1 MFVRNWMSCPVV
13 VLPAATPVP
22 DALEFMSVR
31 KIRRIPAI
39 QDGVLAGIVTQGDLQ
54 TIAARHDA
62 SRRTSRIVLGDV
74 MKAPVLTVAPDD
86 TLEHASQ
93 IMLENEVSGLPV
105 VDGPRLLGMITES
118 DVFEAFNE
126 IMGTAESGARIVM
139 TVPADTQLLD
149 SLRRRLKGLSIRS
162 LATYRGEDGGD
173 WEVVVR
179 VCGRKPVPA
188 I

>member
-1 MFVRNWMSCPVV
+1 MFVRSWMSAPAV
-13 VLPAATPVP
+13 VLPASTPVS
-22 DALEFMSVR
+22 DALEYMAIR
-31 KIRRIPAI
+31 KIRRVPVIR
-39 QDGVLAGIVTQGDLQ
+39 DGGLAGIVTRSDLQ
-54 TIAARHDA
+54 EIAARHDA
-62 SRRTSRIVLGDV
+62 SGRTNRIVLADV
-74 MKAPVLTVAPDD
+74 MKTPVLTVAPDD
-86 TLEHASQ
+86 TLENASQ
-93 IMLENEVSGLPV
+93 IMLENEISGLPV
-105 VDGPRLLGMITES
+105 LDGNRLLGMITES
-118 DVFEAFNE
+118 DIFEAFNE

-188 I
+188 

>member
-1 MFVRNWMSCPVV
+1 MFVRNWMSSPAV
-13 VLPAATPVP
+13 VLPAVTPVP
-22 DALEFMSVR
+22 DALEFMAIR
-31 KIRRIPAI
+31 KVRRIPVI
-39 QDGVLAGIVTQGDLQ
+39 QDGALAGIVTQSDLQ

-162 LATYRGEDGGD
+162 LATYRGEEGGD